1 MKLSRLFK
9 SAILCASLVSSFQS
23 LASSGV
29 YAGGPVYNN
38 NQSSINELKSSQFS
52 NLIVWTIHIA
62 ENGDLNYNA
71 EFPLV
76 SDGKYIGD
84 QKYPDFK
91 KDMANL
97 KSYPSTI
104 TRLEI
109 GLSGYGSK
117 TFDNVKSLINC
128 RARFCGTG
136 PDSILYKNFKALKEA
151 FPTVDALNNDDED
164 TYDLASSVKFH
175 IMLADLGFK
184 SAIVPY
190 MKKTFWHELVK
201 QVNSARPKAIDILY
215 LQVYAGGAKNKPC
228 EWDLGLPV
236 HVGLWSKDYQP
247 KPLQDKM
254 QTWQSQCPNVVK
266 GGFMWLYDDFDNSP
280 RVNGY
285 AQAINN
291 VFGENQ

>member
-1 MKLSRLFK
+1 MKFSRIIKPALLCVSLLS
-9 SAILCASLVSSFQS
+9 CFQS
-23 LASSGV
+23 QAASGV

-38 NQSSINELKSSQFS
+38 NQQSIDELKSSEFS
-52 NLIVWTIHIA
+52 NLIVWTIHIS

-76 SDGKYIGD
+76 SQGKYIGNE
-84 QKYPDFK
+84 KHPEFK

-164 TYDLASSVKFH
+164 TYDLSSSVKFH

-184 SAIVPY
+184 TAIVPY
-190 MKKTFWHELVK
+190 MKKPFWQDLVK
-201 QVNSARPKAIDILY
+201 QVNKVRPNAIDILY
-215 LQVYAGGAKNKPC
+215 LQAYAGGAKNIPC
-228 EWDLGLPV
+228 DWDLGLPV
-236 HVGLWSKDYQP
+236 HVGLWSKDFQP
-247 KPLQDKM
+247 KALQDKM
-254 QTWQSQCPNVVK
+254 QAWKNQCPNVVK
-266 GGFMWLYDDFDNSP
+266 GGFMWLYDDFDNSE
-280 RVNGY
+280 RVKGY

-291 VFGENQ
+291 VFGKQ